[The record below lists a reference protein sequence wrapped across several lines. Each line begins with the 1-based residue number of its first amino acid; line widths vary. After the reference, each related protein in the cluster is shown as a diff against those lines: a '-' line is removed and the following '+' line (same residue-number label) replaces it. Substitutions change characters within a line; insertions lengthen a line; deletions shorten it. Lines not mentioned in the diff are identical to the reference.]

1 MAENSGD
8 SIPVETK
15 EGEEEEAAAS
25 RDVEDEPE
33 TIQQLKQKVGT
44 IYKILIFLFHILKGT
59 YLPSR
64 YLFVTF
70 YKYTDIFMN
79 KLWSAWLGVNKL

>member
-44 IYKILIFLFHILKGT
+44 IYKILIFLLHILKGT
-59 YLPSR
+59 YLPSAYSLLFTSTLI
-64 YLFVTF
+64 YLWIN
-70 YKYTDIFMN
+70 YE
-79 KLWSAWLGVNKL
+79 ALG